1 MNVTTHI
8 HSIVRGTA
16 GFAMAISLVGCSSE
30 VADDTSASS
39 TEDSNASVAEVY
51 TSLSAISNGS
61 DVVVVGTVTGQN
73 VVRDITET
81 DDFTISEFKVTDVI
95 KGDVAEGDTLEV
107 RQIGSS
113 GEGMDSESEALL
125 SSDQTYLL
133 YLVHSGLD
141 GDLAS
146 QYYVTGAN
154 AGIYMADTAESTAFV
169 HVADDSES
177 DIPDE
182 VSLTKAEEAQ

>member
-51 TSLSAISNGS
+51 TSLSEISNGS
-61 DVVVVGTVTGQN
+61 DVVVGTVTGQN

-113 GEGMDSESEALL
+113 GEGMDSES
-125 SSDQTYLL
+125 
-133 YLVHSGLD
+133 
-141 GDLAS
+141 
-146 QYYVTGAN
+146 
-154 AGIYMADTAESTAFV
+154 
-169 HVADDSES
+169 

-182 VSLTKAEEAQ
+182 VSLTEAEEAQ

>member
-16 GFAMAISLVGCSSE
+16 GFAMAIPLVGCSSE
-30 VADDTSASS
+30 VADDTSASP

-51 TSLSAISNGS
+51 TSLSEISNGS

-113 GEGMDSESEALL
+113 GEGMDSES
-125 SSDQTYLL
+125 
-133 YLVHSGLD
+133 
-141 GDLAS
+141 
-146 QYYVTGAN
+146 
-154 AGIYMADTAESTAFV
+154 
-169 HVADDSES
+169 

-182 VSLTKAEEAQ
+182 VSLTEAEEAQ